1 VPVRLIPRGGVH
13 RCKVSTDRG
22 SATLSVAGA
31 CVALAMAGGIASV
44 AGFGV
49 IQAQR
54 SQDSVD
60 LAALAAADVLHG
72 VASGQPCEVALNL
85 LEIQGLSL
93 ESCLLDNAGAS
104 VHASARI
111 AVIIREFRARAV
123 VTNAGA

>member
-1 VPVRLIPRGGVH
+1 M
-13 RCKVSTDRG
+13 VSIDRG

-31 CVALAMAGGIASV
+31 CVALAMTGGIAIV

-54 SQDSVD
+54 SQDTVD

-85 LEIQGLSL
+85 VEIQGLTL
-93 ESCLLDNAGAS
+93 ESCTLDNSGAS
-104 VHASARI
+104 VEASAVV
-111 AVIIREFRARAV
+111 AGIIRVFRARAV
-123 VTNAGA
+123 VANAGA